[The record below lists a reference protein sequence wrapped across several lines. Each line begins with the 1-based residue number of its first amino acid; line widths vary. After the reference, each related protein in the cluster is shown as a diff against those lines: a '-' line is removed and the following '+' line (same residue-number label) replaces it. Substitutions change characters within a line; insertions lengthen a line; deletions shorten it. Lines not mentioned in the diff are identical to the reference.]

1 MNLDFKEI
9 IILGQF
15 VVIIF
20 LLFGV
25 YKSVPPEFVRIVMGY
40 LERKATETPDP
51 KDDEVV
57 AEVNRIVEAL
67 LAAKQSPT
75 VNTINVS
82 PPPVAQSEALPGIS
96 G

>member
-40 LERKATETPDP
+40 LERKAAETLDP
-51 KDDEVV
+51 TDDRFV
-57 AEVNRIVEAL
+57 AEVDRIVEAL
-67 LAAKQSPT
+67 LAAKKDAVTTTTTITT
-75 VNTINVS
+75 VPNAPEVLQGQ
-82 PPPVAQSEALPGIS
+82 VG
-96 G
+96 

>member
-51 KDDEVV
+51 KDDEFV
-57 AEVNRIVEAL
+57 AEINRIVEAL
-67 LAAKQSPT
+67 LAAKKEAVTATTTTT
-75 VNTINVS
+75 VA
-82 PPPVAQSEALPGIS
+82 PAPEMLQGIS